1 MTTRADRSTGTGR
14 GRRARLS
21 RDLVLRAAIAL
32 ADGGGLDAV
41 TMQAVGRRLGVE
53 AMSLYRHVRNK
64 DDILDGIVDLVFS
77 EIDLP
82 ASGTP
87 PRSRVRRRA
96 VSARAALA
104 RHPWA
109 VGRLEAAKQP
119 G

>member
-87 PRSRVRRRA
+87 WRSAMRRRA
-96 VSARAALA
+96 GSARAPLPRPPRAGGG
-104 RHPWA
+104 
-109 VGRLEAAKQP
+109 VSGGRRA
-119 G
+119 